1 MSVYKSKR
9 STSAIQYVENARQLQ
24 VFTIKNCVKFP
35 KRYTYIVVQKIANL
49 VEDIDTHVR
58 VAESM
63 MPTNLHE
70 AQLKRDELTY
80 TFGLLNSLDDKLQLM
95 YDIVSDNPNFKTEF
109 KWLPNAMLEWGR
121 LIQKERD
128 LITGV
133 KKADRKR
140 FKEKFKEYEDNS
152 IPTNV
157 VFCGLLGCCGGSANN
172 WWERSPNSGNSNN
185 FCNVN
190 SNGNANNNN
199 ANNSNGVAFGFC
211 RSIGQSK

>member
-140 FKEKFKEYEDNS
+140 FTEKFKEYEDNS
-152 IPTNV
+152 IT
-157 VFCGLLGCCGGSANN
+157 AN
-172 WWERSPNSGNSNN
+172 
-185 FCNVN
+185 
-190 SNGNANNNN
+190 
-199 ANNSNGVAFGFC
+199 
-211 RSIGQSK
+211 

>member
-63 MPTNLHE
+63 MPTN
-70 AQLKRDELTY
+70 
-80 TFGLLNSLDDKLQLM
+80 
-95 YDIVSDNPNFKTEF
+95 
-109 KWLPNAMLEWGR
+109 AMLEWGR

-152 IPTNV
+152 IP
-157 VFCGLLGCCGGSANN
+157 AN
-172 WWERSPNSGNSNN
+172 
-185 FCNVN
+185 
-190 SNGNANNNN
+190 
-199 ANNSNGVAFGFC
+199 
-211 RSIGQSK
+211 